1 MTSWESWVRMVVLIV
16 FHLPAL
22 IDKFLKLGQE
32 VAYGDA
38 LVVGGGSWCWC
49 RSPLSTG
56 WRIFEFWDKKALFSE
71 KWCKNSMI

>member
-38 LVVGGGSWCWC
+38 LVVGGGSWCWW
-49 RSPLSTG
+49 RSPL
-56 WRIFEFWDKKALFSE
+56 RLAPRKERFLDKKALFV
-71 KWCKNSMI
+71 